1 MHSPET
7 AAAPGLLW
15 VIGGSD
21 CSALAG
27 IQADLATAQDLAVP
41 AASVITAVTA
51 QHNGAVLAVNPV
63 SGAVLQSQLDALT
76 AAGQQL
82 PAVIKIGLIP
92 DATTLELL
100 TDWLGRFKQAHP
112 QVWLLLDPVQHASSG
127 KALHQL
133 TPAAFAP
140 LLALVDVLTPN
151 QPELRALAGLP
162 ADADAQLAVRL
173 LFAHGVKAIWCK
185 DGHGNASD
193 LHEAL
198 YLHPG
203 AHPVFRDWPQQALT
217 AVLSAK
223 EPQTALQLVKPRL
236 PGSWRGTG
244 CSFAT
249 ALGCALAQPM
259 LLPDALVL
267 ASLYLQ
273 QCLQHNSQD
282 RARAAQQLARNGWPV
297 TATAAL
303 QLQLAGGLV
312 HHARWPVS
320 GFATLRQA
328 PGVYPVV
335 SSFSQL
341 FDAAAAGIHTLQLR
355 LKTETGDQLR
365 HTLRAAIAFGHA
377 HQLQLFIND
386 HWQLA
391 VELGAFG
398 VHLGQEDLIDAD
410 LVAIQRSGLRLGVS
424 THGYLELLQALQLKP
439 SYIALGHLFATPTKD
454 MPSIPQGLRLVGWQ
468 QQLCQQQ
475 QIPAVAIG
483 GIDAS
488 HLPTLRAMGLAGV
501 AMVRAIVAPSE
512 IRANCEHLLS
522 LWHSTTPS
530 PAPQHVPE
538 SNNGLN

>member
-76 AAGQQL
+76 AAGQPL

-133 TPAAFAP
+133 SPAAFAP

-203 AHPVFRDWPQQALT
+203 AHPAFRDWPQQALT

-244 CSFAT
+244 CSFAS

-273 QCLQHNSQD
+273 QCLEKTAPAHRQLH
-282 RARAAQQLARNGWPV
+282 RAGWPV
-297 TATAAL
+297 AL
-303 QLQLAGGLV
+303 TDPTKLRLRGALAGAELDGTGQ
-312 HHARWPVS
+312 
-320 GFATLRQA
+320 GFATLQQA
-328 PGVYPVV
+328 PGIYPVV

-341 FDAAAAGIHTLQLR
+341 FAVTAAGISTVQLR
-355 LKTETGDQLR
+355 LKTTDQAALR
-365 HTLRAAIAFGHA
+365 QELRTAIAFGQA

-391 VELGAFG
+391 LELGAYG
-398 VHLGQEDLIDAD
+398 VHLGQEDLLSAD
-410 LVAIQRSGLRLGVS
+410 LGAIRQAGLRLGIS
-424 THGYLELLQALQLKP
+424 THGYLELLQALHIRP
-439 SYIALGHLFATPTKD
+439 SYIALGHLFATPTKA
-454 MPSIPQGLRLVGWQ
+454 MPSIPQGLRLIGLQ

-475 QIPAVAIG
+475 QLPAVAIG

-488 HLPTLRAMGLAGV
+488 HLPALRAIGLAGV
-501 AMVRAIVAPSE
+501 AMVRAVVQSADITSSCQQLAALWQCEPTAPARVNDGGCDVA
-512 IRANCEHLLS
+512 
-522 LWHSTTPS
+522 
-530 PAPQHVPE
+530 
-538 SNNGLN
+538 